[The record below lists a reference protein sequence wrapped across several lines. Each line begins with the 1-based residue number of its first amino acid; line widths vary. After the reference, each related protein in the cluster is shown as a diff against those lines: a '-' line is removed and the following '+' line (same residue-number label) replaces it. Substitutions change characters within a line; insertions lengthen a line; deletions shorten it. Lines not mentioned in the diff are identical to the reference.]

1 MAKKQAVEANYE
13 EDLDCIDFNNYKG
26 IFFEDEPGRKYQ
38 DEVTGAHFEYGAMCR
53 RLRLLQKEL
62 QEDPQ
67 TLESS
72 ADERSENLLENDLD
86 SSSKRAHIHDS
97 NQGFKALQAM
107 LIRSQV
113 KDSRNVVQSLPQQ
126 GYSTTGLKQKEPT
139 RTASTIAN
147 NCRQFSS
154 HIDTRQPKHES
165 KPTAAQLQSVAKAD
179 VHCDTNSSRKSPFRQ
194 EGTGSKLGTR
204 QALHGG
210 SMGPLAKATGL
221 TGSVVGHVHN
231 RNETQDSNPSLFAL

>member
-1 MAKKQAVEANYE
+1 MAKRQAVETNYE

-26 IFFEDEPGRKYQ
+26 IFFEEEPGRKYQ
-38 DEVTGAHFEYGAMCR
+38 DEVTGAHFEYTAMCR

-62 QEDPQ
+62 QDEPV

-72 ADERSENLLENDLD
+72 ADDPSENLLENDLD
-86 SSSKRAHIHDS
+86 ESSKRAHIHDS
-97 NQGFKALQAM
+97 NPGFKALQAM
-107 LIRSQV
+107 LLRSQA

-154 HIDTRQPKHES
+154 HFDARQPVRES
-165 KPTAAQLQSVAKAD
+165 KPTAAPLQAAVKTD
-179 VHCDTNSSRKSPFRQ
+179 VHADANSSRKSPFRQ
-194 EGTGSKLGTR
+194 ESTASKLGNR
-204 QALHGG
+204 PAIHGG
-210 SMGPLAKATGL
+210 SMGPLAKAGGI
-221 TGSVVGHVHN
+221 TGSAVGHVHN